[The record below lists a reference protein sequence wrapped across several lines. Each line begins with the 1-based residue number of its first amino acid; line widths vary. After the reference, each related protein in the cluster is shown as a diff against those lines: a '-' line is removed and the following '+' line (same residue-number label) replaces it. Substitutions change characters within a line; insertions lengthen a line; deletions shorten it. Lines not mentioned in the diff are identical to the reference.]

1 MIKFAPAKINLGLA
15 IQEKRADGFHE
26 ITSFFYP
33 IPLFDVV
40 EIVEAKELTFQSFGL
55 SIDSSMED
63 NLVVKAYRLL
73 ESKFALPPVAIT
85 LQKNIPMGAGLGGGS
100 SDATQ
105 MLKLLNEKFALNLSS
120 EKLREYAAEL
130 GSDCAFFVEHQPQLA
145 KGRGELL
152 QTVEL
157 DLSAYYL
164 QVINPGIHI
173 GTKEA
178 YAGVS
183 PQKRPNIEQDW
194 LSPIGE
200 WKKVMHNDFEDSV
213 FPNHP
218 AIMELKQELYNQ
230 GAVYASMSG
239 SGSTVFGL
247 FRSEPKKMNKKG
259 CVEFVLDLSKP
270 IY

>member
-26 ITSFFYP
+26 LTSIFYP
-33 IPLFDVV
+33 IPLCDVV
-40 EIVEAKELTFQSFGL
+40 EIVDAEELSFQSFGL

-63 NLVVKAYRLL
+63 NLVVKAYRILQQDF
-73 ESKFALPPVAIT
+73 ELPPVAIS

-105 MLKLLNEKFALNLSS
+105 MLKLLNEKFQLNLTLD
-120 EKLREYAAEL
+120 ELRKYAAKL
-130 GSDCAFFVEHQPQLA
+130 GSDCAFFVEHKAQLA
-145 KGRGELL
+145 KGRGE
-152 QTVEL
+152 EL
-157 DLSAYYL
+157 TSFDLNLSSYYL
-164 QVINPGIHI
+164 QLINPGIHI

-178 YAGVS
+178 YAGVT
-183 PQKRPNIEQDW
+183 PQLRKNIETTW
-194 LSPIGE
+194 GVSVSE
-200 WKKVMHNDFEDSV
+200 WKNILHNDFEDSV

-218 AIMELKQELYNQ
+218 EIKELKEKMYQN
-230 GAVYASMSG
+230 GAIYAAMSG

-247 FRSEPKKMNKKG
+247 FEKEPKKLKLPHTM
-259 CVEFVLDLSKP
+259 EFVLDLSKI